1 MKNLFV
7 IEKMQLKLLSE
18 LGISQELLVKKLNL
32 PDVFQGDDEL
42 SVTIDQYTEI
52 MNYMS
57 DVFHDDDIINFAD
70 IDKHMMFVPSLF
82 ASMCAKNGIEA
93 LKRLSHYKSLV
104 GPYRLNI
111 SESDDIL
118 SAGLIYDDN
127 QTVVP
132 YFTIFME
139 LTLIVGLIRKATCLD
154 VVPLEIESIYEC
166 RSYAF
171 EKYFKIKPK
180 KGIVCKI
187 SFRMEDLK
195 EPFLTSNNTM
205 WRYLEPEL
213 NKRLRENSN
222 TTSISSSVRDTL
234 LLSIPAGNGTI
245 EKVSHSLNMSVRT
258 LQRKLK
264 GERTSFMNEL
274 NRTRLLL
281 AEHYLLDQNMR
292 DEDVAFLVGYS
303 DCQSFRRAFKSWTD
317 LSVSEYKEQHV
328 NTGTT
333 EI

>member
-7 IEKMQLKLLSE
+7 IEKNQLKLISD
-18 LGISQELLVKKLNL
+18 LGISQELLVKKLDL
-32 PDVFQGDDEL
+32 PDVFQDDDAL
-42 SVTIDQYTEI
+42 AVTIDQYTEI

-57 DVFHDDDIINFAD
+57 DVSSDDVIIDFAD

-82 ASMCAKNGIEA
+82 ASMCAKNGLEA
-93 LKRLSHYKSLV
+93 LKRLSHYKRLV

-118 SAGLIYDDN
+118 SAVLVYDDN
-127 QTVVP
+127 KTVVP

-139 LTLIVGLIRKATCLD
+139 LTLFVGLIRKATCLD

-166 RSYAF
+166 RSDAF

-180 KGIVCKI
+180 KGIECKI

-213 NKRLRENSN
+213 NKRLRELSNS
-222 TTSISSSVRDTL
+222 TSISSSVRDTL

-264 GERTSFMNEL
+264 EEGTSFIKEL

-281 AEHYLLDQNMR
+281 SEHYLLDQNMR

-303 DCQSFRRAFKSWTD
+303 DCQSFKRAFKSWTD
-317 LSVSEYKEQHV
+317 LSVSEYRDLYVKKR
-328 NTGTT
+328 TT

>member
-7 IEKMQLKLLSE
+7 IEKNQLKLISN

-32 PDVFQGDDEL
+32 PDVFQDDDAL
-42 SVTIDQYTEI
+42 SVKIDQYTEI

-57 DVFHDDDIINFAD
+57 DVSSDDVIKDFAD

-82 ASMCAKNGIEA
+82 ASMCAKNGLEA
-93 LKRLSHYKSLV
+93 LKRLSHYKRLV

-111 SESDDIL
+111 SESEDIL
-118 SAGLIYDDN
+118 SAVLVYDDN
-127 QTVVP
+127 KTVVP

-166 RSYAF
+166 RSDAF
-171 EKYFKIKPK
+171 EEYFKIKPQ
-180 KGIVCKI
+180 KGFECKI

-213 NKRLRENSN
+213 NKRLRELSNS
-222 TTSISSSVRDTL
+222 TSTSSGVSDSL

-264 GERTSFMNEL
+264 EEGTSFIKEL
-274 NRTRLLL
+274 NRSRFLLS
-281 AEHYLLDQNMR
+281 EHYLLDQNMR
-292 DEDVAFLVGYS
+292 NENIAFLVGYS
-303 DCQSFRRAFKSWTD
+303 DCQSFKRAFKSWTD
-317 LSVSEYKEQHV
+317 LSVSEYRDLYVKKR
-328 NTGTT
+328 TT